1 MDTGDFPNA
10 DNPNRGDRRGAT
22 SRRPAAGNP
31 NRRDRRGTRAAASG
45 RPGVDDGADP
55 NPAAGLTRRELRLE
69 IRREQYSLSEQMRHE
84 QQLLNEEIIRGGD
97 VHYHRE
103 RLREL
108 GGLLRSSETL
118 LQASSSAAPP
128 SEQNF
133 LRLQHFNSVAHVEIR
148 KDSATQKG
156 STRLFADERIAHPGA
171 EGSVT
176 GTHIRQSA
184 LYSSRPRRPRRKH
197 TPLPTQ
203 DHPSEV
209 SSSEL
214 GGAVTDLPTLDEAL
228 SLSDPPPLTPQ
239 ISDEET
245 TDDDDACSHLYR
257 PGDVGRSISPIV
269 LTKSMLQSL
278 GDRFFTTVPYE
289 AMRRP
294 DSDSD
299 EDHEGVIQD
308 GKQWMRDEVTLCFR
322 KHVEKTRYLAGVVF
336 ELDELCHQCFDVENS
351 RKVFQHYNFKIRM
364 KMPAA
369 VEWTKELYFG
379 EVKEIF
385 GTKFYFCCP
394 LEPNES
400 GHCYACQNQGVEDLR
415 HPVTG
420 GFEMGMP
427 DALPSNFWY

>member
-1 MDTGDFPNA
+1 MESSRCNA
-10 DNPNRGDRRGAT
+10 R
-22 SRRPAAGNP
+22 
-31 NRRDRRGTRAAASG
+31 
-45 RPGVDDGADP
+45 
-55 NPAAGLTRRELRLE
+55 
-69 IRREQYSLSEQMRHE
+69 YRHPE
-84 QQLLNEEIIRGGD
+84 
-97 VHYHRE
+97 
-103 RLREL
+103 
-108 GGLLRSSETL
+108 
-118 LQASSSAAPP
+118 
-128 SEQNF
+128 
-133 LRLQHFNSVAHVEIR
+133 
-148 KDSATQKG
+148 
-156 STRLFADERIAHPGA
+156 A

-184 LYSSRPRRPRRKH
+184 LYSSRPRRPRRRH
-197 TPLPTQ
+197 APLPTE

-209 SSSEL
+209 STSEL

-269 LTKSMLQSL
+269 LTKSMLESL
-278 GDRFFTTVPYE
+278 GDRFFPTVPYE

-299 EDHEGVIQD
+299 EDPEEFKRKMKEYSDRHPPVSLEEAFASIVAVEHAALTALAAKKGIEPPRDPFRVDQQEAPSLEVQQQDSAAAPHSQDSMAISHEAGVIQD

-336 ELDELCHQCFDVENS
+336 ELDELCHQCFIVENS
-351 RKVFQHYNFKIRM
+351 WKVFHHYNFKIRM

-385 GTKFYFCCP
+385 GTKSYFCCP

-400 GHCYACQNQGVEDLR
+400 GHCSACQNQGMEDLR

-420 GFEMGMP
+420 GFEMGLQIYI
-427 DALPSNFWY
+427 DGDEAGDC